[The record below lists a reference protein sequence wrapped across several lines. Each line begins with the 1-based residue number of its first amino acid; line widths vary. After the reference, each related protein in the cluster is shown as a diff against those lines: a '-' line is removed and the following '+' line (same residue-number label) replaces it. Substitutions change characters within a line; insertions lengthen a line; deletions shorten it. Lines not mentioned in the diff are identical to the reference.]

1 MKMRR
6 SSILWVFVLSAAG
19 CGQSLTQPG
28 GADAIA
34 YWKKQVNDRRT
45 NPQALRALVKIGP
58 PAIPALTDLLR
69 TPDPVLRASVAKALG
84 KMGKEAAPALIE
96 LLNDR
101 DGMVEECA
109 GRLGDY
115 GARRQGGRSL
125 GDPAAGRSTPAIIRG
140 GRLEKDRSRRPGR
153 QFPPWS
159 DSATPPTP
167 TSASGWPRP

>member
-109 GRLGDY
+109 WPPWGLWG
-115 GARRQGGRSL
+115 
-125 GDPAAGRSTPAIIRG
+125 PTP
-140 GRLEKDRSRRPGR
+140 RRP
-153 QFPPWS
+153 FP
-159 DSATPPTP
+159 
-167 TSASGWPRP
+167 R